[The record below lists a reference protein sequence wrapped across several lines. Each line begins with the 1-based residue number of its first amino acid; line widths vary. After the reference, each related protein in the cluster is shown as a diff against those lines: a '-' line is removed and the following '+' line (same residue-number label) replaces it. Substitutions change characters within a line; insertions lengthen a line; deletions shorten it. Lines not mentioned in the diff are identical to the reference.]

1 VLPTRV
7 AESPSAD
14 KANQPDHSFDDPSRA
29 TPPSTTPPNP
39 CRSPSHKK
47 TPLPLSRPRRYATTT
62 ILPPTTTLAAHYPTL
77 THSPPQVIKA
87 LYDYNAPAGE
97 PSQYLSFSAG
107 DFLHVVSREND
118 SDWYEACNPLHNSR
132 GLVPVT
138 YFDTVGKTV
147 RDSAESTKSA
157 SATHDS
163 GYAEGAH
170 TPARS
175 IGAGRISGPNGA
187 QPEMTMPPMPGH
199 RSSKSIGKQGGVYGI
214 VSYDF
219 VAERPDELDAKEGE
233 AIIVIAQSN
242 PEWFVAK
249 PITRLG
255 GPGLIPVSFIEIRDM
270 TTGKAV
276 EDPLA
281 AVQQAGIPR
290 VEEWKKMAAEYKNTS
305 IPLGS
310 VSSSQQQQAQGLA
323 QGMDRMSLQSSH
335 QNSQDGYGH
344 QRAQSNYGFQQQQ
357 AQGLFAPVRASVPKY
372 IFADEKFHF
381 VVECK
386 LTNNTHWDLS
396 RIYEDFYELQI
407 NLINAFPEEAG
418 SVPGK
423 ARTLPYMPGP
433 VKFVTDNITEGRRE
447 NLDQYLRELLGMAQ
461 HIITSSLV
469 RNFFAPR
476 ESDYEV
482 DPNVVDLNEHARSA
496 EPQQRYS
503 QASQGS
509 YNQSAQSMHSHTQSR
524 QGSSAGMHQHSQSQ
538 ASNSPYTHQRGQPS
552 LSANAPPQQQQ
563 QGHYRSPS
571 EYTQNPPPVSTQQ
584 PPRAAPGGNLSTGPV
599 KVKAWFDRETCVVIR
614 MPPRGQFNYADLYQ
628 KIVDRRKLEFK
639 DSGAEDTE
647 VDLDIEYRDEE
658 NGEYYRLEGDEDLEI
673 SVERNEKLTLAVRVA
688 GS

>member
-1 VLPTRV
+1 
-7 AESPSAD
+7 
-14 KANQPDHSFDDPSRA
+14 
-29 TPPSTTPPNP
+29 
-39 CRSPSHKK
+39 
-47 TPLPLSRPRRYATTT
+47 
-62 ILPPTTTLAAHYPTL
+62 
-77 THSPPQVIKA
+77 
-87 LYDYNAPAGE
+87 
-97 PSQYLSFSAG
+97 
-107 DFLHVVSREND
+107 VVSREND

-132 GLVPVT
+132 GLVPVS

-175 IGAGRISGPNGA
+175 VGAGRISGPNGA
-187 QPEMTMPPMPGH
+187 QQDMTMPPMPGH
-199 RSSKSIGKQGGVYGI
+199 RTSKSIGKSGGVYGI

-281 AVQQAGIPR
+281 AVQQAGIPK

-310 VSSSQQQQAQGLA
+310 VSSSQQQSAQGLA

-344 QRAQSNYGFQQQQ
+344 QRATSNYGFQQQQ
-357 AQGLFAPVRASVPKY
+357 AQGLFAPVRAAVPKY
-372 IFADEKFHF
+372 IFADDKFHF

-407 NLINAFPEEAG
+407 NLIAVFPEEAG
-418 SVPGK
+418 QVPGK

-433 VKFVTDNITEGRRE
+433 VQFVTDKISDGRRE

-461 HIITSSLV
+461 HITCSSLV

-476 ESDYEV
+476 AGDYEV
-482 DPNVVDLNEHARSA
+482 DPAAVDLNEHARSA

-503 QASQGS
+503 QASQTSS
-509 YNQSAQSMHSHTQSR
+509 YNQTAQSMHSHTQSR
-524 QGSSAGMHQHSQSQ
+524 QGSTAGMHQHTASQ
-538 ASNSPYTHQRGQPS
+538 ASNSPYAHQRGQPS
-552 LSANAPPQQQQ
+552 LSANGPPQQQQQQQQ

-571 EYTQNPPPVSTQQ
+571 EYTQNAPAPANSSQ
-584 PPRAAPGGNLSTGPV
+584 PPRAPGGGASSTGPV

-614 MPPRGQFNYADLYQ
+614 MPPRGQFSYADLYQ

-639 DSGAEDTE
+639 DSGLDDGEGDAE
-647 VDLDIEYRDEE
+647 LYIEYRDEE
-658 NGEYYRLEGDEDLEI
+658 NGEYFRIEGDEDLEI
-673 SVERNEKLTLAVRVA
+673 ALERNEKLTLAVRGV

>member
-1 VLPTRV
+1 M
-7 AESPSAD
+7 S
-14 KANQPDHSFDDPSRA
+14 
-29 TPPSTTPPNP
+29 
-39 CRSPSHKK
+39 
-47 TPLPLSRPRRYATTT
+47 
-62 ILPPTTTLAAHYPTL
+62 
-77 THSPPQVIKA
+77 
-87 LYDYNAPAGE
+87 
-97 PSQYLSFSAG
+97 
-107 DFLHVVSREND
+107 
-118 SDWYEACNPLHNSR
+118 
-132 GLVPVT
+132 
-138 YFDTVGKTV
+138 YFDNVGKTV

-163 GYAEGAH
+163 GYAEGGH

-175 IGAGRISGPNGA
+175 VGASRTSGPNGA
-187 QPEMTMPPMPGH
+187 QPEMPMPSMPAMPGH
-199 RSSKSIGKQGGVYGI
+199 RSSKSIGKSGGVYGI

-219 VAERPDELDAKEGE
+219 NAERPDELDAKAGE

-255 GPGLIPVSFIEIRDM
+255 GPGLIPVAFIEIRDM

-310 VSSSQQQQAQGLA
+310 VSSSSQQQGQSLA
-323 QGMDRMSLQSSH
+323 QGMDRMSLQSTQQQSH
-335 QNSQDGYGH
+335 DGYGH
-344 QRAQSNYGFQQQQ
+344 QRQPSNFGFQQQQ
-357 AQGLFAPVRASVPKY
+357 AQGLFAPVRAAVPKY

-418 SVPGK
+418 QVPGK

-433 VKFVTDNITEGRRE
+433 VKFVTDNISEGRRE
-447 NLDQYLRELLGMAQ
+447 NLDQYLRELLGMSQ
-461 HIITSSLV
+461 HITCSSLV

-476 ESDYEV
+476 EGDYEI
-482 DPNVVDLNEHARSA
+482 DPSAADLNEHARSA

-503 QASQGS
+503 QASQNS
-509 YNQSAQSMHSHTQSR
+509 YNQGAYSMHSQSQSR

-552 LSANAPPQQQQ
+552 LTANAPPQEQ
-563 QGHYRSPS
+563 QGHYRSAS
-571 EYTQNPPPVSTQQ
+571 EYTQNTTTTNGQGQQ
-584 PPRAAPGGNLSTGPV
+584 APRGAPGGAASTGPV

-614 MPPRGQFNYADLYQ
+614 MAPRGQFNFADLYQ

-639 DSGAEDTE
+639 DNGGEEEAD

-658 NGEYYRLEGDEDLEI
+658 AGEYYRLEGDEDLDI
-673 SVERNEKLTLAVRVA
+673 AVERNEKLTLAVRVA

>member
-1 VLPTRV
+1 M
-7 AESPSAD
+7 
-14 KANQPDHSFDDPSRA
+14 
-29 TPPSTTPPNP
+29 
-39 CRSPSHKK
+39 
-47 TPLPLSRPRRYATTT
+47 
-62 ILPPTTTLAAHYPTL
+62 
-77 THSPPQVIKA
+77 
-87 LYDYNAPAGE
+87 G
-97 PSQYLSFSAG
+97 
-107 DFLHVVSREND
+107 REND

-132 GLVPVT
+132 GLVPVS
-138 YFDTVGKTV
+138 YFDDVGKTV
-147 RDSAESTKSA
+147 RDSADSRKSA

-163 GYAEGAH
+163 GYAEG

-175 IGAGRISGPNGA
+175 VGATRTSGQNGA
-187 QPEMTMPPMPGH
+187 HPDVPMPAMPGH
-199 RSSKSIGKQGGVYGI
+199 RSSKSIGKSGGVYGI

-219 VAERPDELDAKEGE
+219 VAERPDELDAKAGE

-255 GPGLIPVSFIEIRDM
+255 GPGLIPVAFIEIRDM

-310 VSSSQQQQAQGLA
+310 VSSSSQQQGQGLA
-323 QGMDRMSLQSSH
+323 QSMDRMSLQSAQPQSH
-335 QNSQDGYGH
+335 DGYGH
-344 QRAQSNYGFQQQQ
+344 QRAPSNYGFQQQQ
-357 AQGLFAPVRASVPKY
+357 AQGLFAPVRAAVPKY

-418 SVPGK
+418 QVPGK

-433 VKFVTDNITEGRRE
+433 VKFVTDNISEGRRE
-447 NLDQYLRELLGMAQ
+447 NLDQYLRELLGMSQ
-461 HIITSSLV
+461 HITCSSLV

-476 ESDYEV
+476 EGDYEV
-482 DPNVVDLNEHARSA
+482 DPSVADLNEHARSV

-503 QASQGS
+503 QASQHS
-509 YNQSAQSMHSHTQSR
+509 YHQTAGSMHSQSQSR

-552 LSANAPPQQQQ
+552 LSANMPPQQQQ

-571 EYTQNPPPVSTQQ
+571 EYTQNGPTNGQQQQQQ
-584 PPRAAPGGNLSTGPV
+584 PPRTAAAGSTSTGPV

-614 MPPRGQFNYADLYQ
+614 MPPRGQFNFADLYQ

-639 DSGAEDTE
+639 DNGGEGEEEDVE
-647 VDLDIEYRDEE
+647 LDIEYRDEE
-658 NGEYYRLEGDEDLEI
+658 AGEYYRLEGDEDLDI
-673 SVERNEKLTLAVRVA
+673 AVERNEKLTLAVRVA

>member
-1 VLPTRV
+1 M
-7 AESPSAD
+7 S
-14 KANQPDHSFDDPSRA
+14 
-29 TPPSTTPPNP
+29 
-39 CRSPSHKK
+39 
-47 TPLPLSRPRRYATTT
+47 
-62 ILPPTTTLAAHYPTL
+62 
-77 THSPPQVIKA
+77 
-87 LYDYNAPAGE
+87 
-97 PSQYLSFSAG
+97 
-107 DFLHVVSREND
+107 
-118 SDWYEACNPLHNSR
+118 
-132 GLVPVT
+132 

-187 QPEMTMPPMPGH
+187 QPDMTMPPMPGH
-199 RSSKSIGKQGGVYGI
+199 RASKSIGKQGGVYGI

-344 QRAQSNYGFQQQQ
+344 QRSQSNYGFQQQQ
-357 AQGLFAPVRASVPKY
+357 AQGLFAPVRAAVPKY

-461 HIITSSLV
+461 HIICSSLV

-476 ESDYEV
+476 EGDYEV
-482 DPNVVDLNEHARSA
+482 DPSVADLNEHARSA

-503 QASQGS
+503 QASQSS
-509 YNQSAQSMHSHTQSR
+509 YNQGAQSMHSHTQSR
-524 QGSSAGMHQHSQSQ
+524 QGSNAGMHQHSQSQ

-552 LSANAPPQQQQ
+552 LSANTPPQQQQQ

-571 EYTQNPPPVSTQQ
+571 EYTQNAPAPANSQQ
-584 PPRAAPGGNLSTGPV
+584 PPRAAAGGGSVSTGPV

-614 MPPRGQFNYADLYQ
+614 MSPRGQFNYADLYQ

-639 DSGAEDTE
+639 DNGAEE
-647 VDLDIEYRDEE
+647 AEAELDIEYRDEE

-673 SVERNEKLTLAVRVA
+673 AVERNEKLTLAVRVA

>member
-1 VLPTRV
+1 VQISIPQKD
-7 AESPSAD
+7 AIAIE
-14 KANQPDHSFDDPSRA
+14 
-29 TPPSTTPPNP
+29 PP
-39 CRSPSHKK
+39 KK
-47 TPLPLSRPRRYATTT
+47 VNTIAT
-62 ILPPTTTLAAHYPTL
+62 ILQSTTLARFHSTL

-97 PSQYLSFSAG
+97 PSHYLSFSAG

-132 GLVPVT
+132 GLVPVS

-187 QPEMTMPPMPGH
+187 QPDMTMPPMPGH
-199 RSSKSIGKQGGVYGI
+199 RASKSIGKQGGVYGI

-276 EDPLA
+276 DDPLA

-310 VSSSQQQQAQGLA
+310 VSSSQQQAQGLA

-335 QNSQDGYGH
+335 HNSQDGYGQ

-357 AQGLFAPVRASVPKY
+357 AQNLFAPVRAAVPKY

-418 SVPGK
+418 SVPGT

-461 HIITSSLV
+461 RITCSSLV

-476 ESDYEV
+476 EGDYEV

-496 EPQQRYS
+496 ETQQRYS
-503 QASQGS
+503 HASQGS
-509 YNQSAQSMHSHTQSR
+509 YNQTAQSMHSHTQSR

-571 EYTQNPPPVSTQQ
+571 EYTQNPPPANSQP
-584 PPRAAPGGNLSTGPV
+584 PPRAAAGGNLSTGPV

-639 DSGAEDTE
+639 DSSAEEAE
-647 VDLDIEYRDEE
+647 VELDIEYRDEE

-673 SVERNEKLTLAVRVA
+673 GVERNEKLTLAVRVA

>member
-1 VLPTRV
+1 MSISIPQKD
-7 AESPSAD
+7 AIAIE
-14 KANQPDHSFDDPSRA
+14 
-29 TPPSTTPPNP
+29 PP
-39 CRSPSHKK
+39 KK
-47 TPLPLSRPRRYATTT
+47 
-62 ILPPTTTLAAHYPTL
+62 
-77 THSPPQVIKA
+77 VIKA

-97 PSQYLSFSAG
+97 PAHYLSFSAG

-118 SDWYEACNPLHNSR
+118 TDWYEACNPLHNSR
-132 GLVPVT
+132 GLVPVS

-147 RDSAESTKSA
+147 RDSAESVKSA

-170 TPARS
+170 TPARNT
-175 IGAGRISGPNGA
+175 GPARGSGLNGA
-187 QPEMTMPPMPGH
+187 NSNMPISMPSMPGH
-199 RSSKSIGKQGGVYGI
+199 RASKSIGKQGGVYGI

-281 AVQQAGIPR
+281 AVREAGIPR

-310 VSSSQQQQAQGLA
+310 VSSSQAQQADGLA
-323 QGMDRMSLQSSH
+323 QGMDRMSLQSSR
-335 QNSQDGYGH
+335 QQSQDGYGH
-344 QRAQSNYGFQQQQ
+344 QRAPSNYGFQQQQ
-357 AQGLFAPVRASVPKY
+357 AQGLFAPVRAAVPKY

-418 SVPGK
+418 QVPNK

-433 VKFVTDNITEGRRE
+433 VKFVTDNISEGRRE

-461 HIITSSLV
+461 HITCSSLV

-476 ESDYEV
+476 EGDYEV
-482 DPNVVDLNEHARSA
+482 DPSNADLNEHARSV

-503 QASQGS
+503 QASQS
-509 YNQSAQSMHSHTQSR
+509 VHSQQSQSR
-524 QGSSAGMHQHSQSQ
+524 QGSSAGLHQHSQSQ
-538 ASNSPYTHQRGQPS
+538 ASNSPYAHQRGQPS
-552 LSANAPPQQQQ
+552 VSANAPPVGSQQS
-563 QGHYRSPS
+563 HYRSPS
-571 EYTQNPPPVSTQQ
+571 EYTQNTTSSVPPG
-584 PPRAAPGGNLSTGPV
+584 RGAAGGAVSTGPV

-614 MPPRGQFNYADLYQ
+614 MPPRGQFNFADLYQ

-639 DSGAEDTE
+639 DSGEGEGDDVALE
-647 VDLDIEYRDEE
+647 IEYRDEE
-658 NGEYYRLEGDEDLEI
+658 GGEYYRIEGEEDFEI
-673 SVERNEKLTLAVRVA
+673 AVERNEKLTLAVRLA
-688 GS
+688 GT